1 MIFFIQ
7 RLAGLIFIIAGIGGN
22 LPAAHGAGPAALL
35 SDFHRARAVIETSR
49 SICLL
54 LDIYL
59 AESAEQYARGLM
71 FVEHMDEFEGMLFR
85 YPRPARMTMWMK
97 NTYLPLDML
106 FIRTDGS
113 IAGIVKATTPLST
126 KRITS
131 PEAVPTVLEMN
142 AEFTSRWMIKPG
154 NRLLLVD

>member
-1 MIFFIQ
+1 VTLFFQ
-7 RLAGLIFIIAGIGGN
+7 RLISTVLVIAGIGGN
-22 LPAAHGAGPAALL
+22 VPAAHGARPAGLL
-35 SDFHRARAVIETSR
+35 SNFDQAQSVIETSR

-59 AESAEQYARGLM
+59 ADTPEQHAQGLM
-71 FVEHMDEFEGMLFR
+71 FVEHMDNFEGMLFR
-85 YPRPARMTMWMK
+85 YHQPARITMWMK

-106 FIRTDGS
+106 FIRADGS

-126 KRITS
+126 KRIPS
-131 PEAVPTVLEMN
+131 PEAVPTVREMN
-142 AEFTSRWMIKPG
+142 AEFTNRWMIKQG